1 MDAKDPGGSN
11 GDTGR
16 RSSKKSADANN
27 PNASDKKQQQQ
38 QQQQLASLSELFSLS
53 TAKPRTRPFL
63 AIGLIGA
70 FISGCVYPAVAFYF
84 AAVFEKFV
92 VPTGADTFMDG
103 IREMAYAF
111 MILGVILFA
120 AMSAQ
125 NTMLDAAAAD
135 MAQCFQR
142 NYLALLLR
150 QDIAYFDLTDVAG
163 TGE

>member
-16 RSSKKSADANN
+16 RSKSSADANT
-27 PNASDKKQQQQ
+27 PTASDNKQQ

-92 VPTGADTFMDG
+92 VPTGADAFMDG